1 MNLVYTLTP
10 PFLNANFTIIPS
22 SPAGMFS
29 EVFLSFRIFDKNF
42 PCFVLVLHVLLD
54 LLAFITHLIGVAE
67 TLSYCFK
74 IV

>member
-10 PFLNANFTIIPS
+10 SILKAKFAVIPFTPT
-22 SPAGMFS
+22 GMFS
-29 EVFLSFRIFDKNF
+29 EAFLSFMISDKNF
-42 PCFVLVLHVLLD
+42 LCFVLVLHVLVD
-54 LLAFITHLIGVAE
+54 LLAFIARLIGVAE

>member
-10 PFLNANFTIIPS
+10 SILKANFTIIPS
-22 SPAGMFS
+22 TPTGMFS
-29 EVFLSFRIFDKNF
+29 EVFLSFMISDKNF
-42 PCFVLVLHVLLD
+42 LFFVLVLHVLLD
-54 LLAFITHLIGVAE
+54 LLGFIAHSVGVAE